1 VSDLIHRPRYMSKV
15 SPFIGK
21 PIIKVLTGI
30 RRSGKS
36 SLLQILARELKT
48 EGVDENHILMMNLES
63 LQFDHISTYTDLH
76 DYVTE
81 RLPRDGEQV
90 YLFVDEIQN
99 VSEWERAIASFLA
112 DGVADITISGSN
124 ARLLSSELATLLS
137 GRYVEIPI
145 HPLGFSEF
153 ITFRGIDPAGDIR
166 SAFNEYLRYGGFPGL
181 RYLDLEDEQAF
192 PFLHSL
198 YSTIV
203 LKDVVERHS
212 IREPAQLDSITR
224 YLFDQCGNLTTAK
237 RIADY
242 LKSQRV
248 SVSVGRIQDYL
259 SYLEQAFLVQRCRR
273 YDLKG
278 RRHLEFHDKFY
289 LADVGIRHGLI
300 GYRGDD
306 VSGLLENIVYLELK
320 ARGYSVSV
328 GKTRD
333 YEIDFVAERGDE
345 RRYIQV
351 CYLLAGPDTVERE
364 YRALESIPD
373 NFPKLVL
380 SMDEIPPGV
389 RSGVEWQNLLG
400 FLLEDE

>member
-1 VSDLIHRPRYMSKV
+1 MSKV

-300 GYRGDD
+300 GYRG
-306 VSGLLENIVYLELK
+306 
-320 ARGYSVSV
+320 
-328 GKTRD
+328 TM
-333 YEIDFVAERGDE
+333 F
-345 RRYIQV
+345 
-351 CYLLAGPDTVERE
+351 
-364 YRALESIPD
+364 RAFWRIS
-373 NFPKLVL
+373 FTW
-380 SMDEIPPGV
+380 S
-389 RSGVEWQNLLG
+389 
-400 FLLEDE
+400 